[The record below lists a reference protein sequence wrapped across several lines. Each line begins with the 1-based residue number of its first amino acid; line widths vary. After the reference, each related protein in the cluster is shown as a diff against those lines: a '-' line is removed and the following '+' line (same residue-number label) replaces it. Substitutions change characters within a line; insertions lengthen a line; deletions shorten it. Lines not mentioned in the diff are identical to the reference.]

1 MLCGKVLAPLFIQR
15 ATMLQIRGL
24 PAIFAAFLRAP
35 PPPPA
40 GPPRT
45 GARPLAE
52 VKAQTI
58 AIRIDQIK
66 ILCYSFKAAMNS
78 FFSSLAYFII
88 EINVPFA
95 SSG

>member
-1 MLCGKVLAPLFIQR
+1 MP
-15 ATMLQIRGL
+15 QIYFL
-24 PAIFAAFLRAP
+24 PALFAAFLRAP

-45 GARPLAE
+45 GAPLAE

-78 FFSSLAYFII
+78 FFSSLACFII